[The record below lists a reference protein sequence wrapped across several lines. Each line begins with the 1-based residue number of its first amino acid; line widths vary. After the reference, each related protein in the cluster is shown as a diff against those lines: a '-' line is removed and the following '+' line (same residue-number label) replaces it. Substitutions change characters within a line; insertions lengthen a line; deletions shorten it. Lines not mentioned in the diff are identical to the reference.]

1 MFSAG
6 IASLKPY
13 SGIGVGVRVGVSRRY
28 ICLPLQIFVIKSEP
42 QQIFL
47 KTFWILIFMDN

>member
-13 SGIGVGVRVGVSRRY
+13 SGIGVRVRVGVSRRY